1 MPHRPSSIRYRVY
14 NGLLLLAVVV
24 LMGTSIMSLRATDEL
39 QRSVVMASHSQ
50 RIMEQISHFWGLLG
64 DSESHGLRFLIT
76 GQEQYLLEYRHTN
89 ERLGRALDQLAALT
103 ADNAAQLGRVRRM
116 QRVFTER
123 AQYASTTQQLKLQSN
138 HGDVVAARAI
148 GERLRSGEGRR
159 FLGELGALRDELMS
173 AEATLLAR
181 RSEQR
186 NQMIRQNWATVLVAN
201 GLALVAGLV
210 GYSATRRLQRRAQE
224 AFRAELQAEQAR
236 RSSHD
241 KSVFLA
247 SMSHEIR
254 TPMNAIFGFTNLL
267 AESVKDP
274 TQAEYVASI
283 RKSGQA
289 LLSLIND
296 VLDLSKMEAGKL
308 ELREEPTDLRE
319 IVDQILTMFR
329 HSATAKGIDLRA
341 EYDGLVHRPMMVD
354 PVRLRQIL
362 INLVSNAVKYTD
374 SGGIVVR
381 IGCRPSATEG
391 HCDLRA
397 EVADSGTGIAAH
409 QLGMIFEPFEQ
420 GDSPDG
426 KSREGTGLGLSIA
439 RRLAALMGGR
449 LRAESALGEGS
460 CFILEVPDRA
470 LGDDPVTQQPV
481 TGPTVDFDRLPPLEV
496 LVVDDVAWNRELIAA
511 YLRDSHHHVREA
523 GDGQAAVES
532 VRAARPDVVLMDLRM
547 PRLSGEQALL
557 RIKSDPDSAEVP
569 VIAVTASSMSA
580 DESWLRA
587 RFDGY
592 VRKPFSKADLFEALS
607 SHFTVQPVPE
617 AGAGEASAL
626 EPLSL
631 VPGRTDAAV
640 LEDLQHLYDG
650 EVPALRANLRMREA
664 ALLSETLARHA
675 EALDWPRLA
684 DHAAALARAVDAFDV
699 PEVKRLLDDCPMP
712 EVARND

>member
-1 MPHRPSSIRYRVY
+1 MPHRPSSFRYRVY

-159 FLGELGALRDELMS
+159 FLGELGALRDELLS
-173 AEATLLAR
+173 AEATLLAL

-254 TPMNAIFGFTNLL
+254 TPLNAIFGFTNLL
-267 AESVKDP
+267 AESVMEP

-329 HSATAKGIDLRA
+329 HSATA
-341 EYDGLVHRPMMVD
+341 
-354 PVRLRQIL
+354 
-362 INLVSNAVKYTD
+362 
-374 SGGIVVR
+374 
-381 IGCRPSATEG
+381 
-391 HCDLRA
+391 
-397 EVADSGTGIAAH
+397 
-409 QLGMIFEPFEQ
+409 
-420 GDSPDG
+420 
-426 KSREGTGLGLSIA
+426 
-439 RRLAALMGGR
+439 
-449 LRAESALGEGS
+449 
-460 CFILEVPDRA
+460 
-470 LGDDPVTQQPV
+470 
-481 TGPTVDFDRLPPLEV
+481 
-496 LVVDDVAWNRELIAA
+496 
-511 YLRDSHHHVREA
+511 
-523 GDGQAAVES
+523 
-532 VRAARPDVVLMDLRM
+532 
-547 PRLSGEQALL
+547 
-557 RIKSDPDSAEVP
+557 
-569 VIAVTASSMSA
+569 
-580 DESWLRA
+580 
-587 RFDGY
+587 
-592 VRKPFSKADLFEALS
+592 
-607 SHFTVQPVPE
+607 
-617 AGAGEASAL
+617 
-626 EPLSL
+626 
-631 VPGRTDAAV
+631 
-640 LEDLQHLYDG
+640 
-650 EVPALRANLRMREA
+650 
-664 ALLSETLARHA
+664 
-675 EALDWPRLA
+675 
-684 DHAAALARAVDAFDV
+684 
-699 PEVKRLLDDCPMP
+699 
-712 EVARND
+712 